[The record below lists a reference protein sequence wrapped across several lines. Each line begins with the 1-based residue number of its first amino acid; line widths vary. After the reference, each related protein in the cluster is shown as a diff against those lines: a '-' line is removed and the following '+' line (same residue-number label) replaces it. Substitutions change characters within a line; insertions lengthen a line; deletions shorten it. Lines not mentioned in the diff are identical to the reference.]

1 MISNLAGEERGIA
14 YDWMG
19 NNLYFLNNNRLSVC
33 NRNGHYISTLLNSSI
48 LQEATEIALDPLSG
62 YVFFTDWNY
71 PPYIGRVGMDGLNFT
86 KIVNLDLGTPIG
98 LTIDLITKRIWWS
111 DTHLKRIEF
120 SDYNGR
126 NRFIA
131 VKSDQTA
138 YPYGLAFFNG
148 LIYWSDRANHSIFA
162 ADALNGSN
170 RVVIKQGTVHSV
182 FTLKVY
188 HYSLQQNGLFI
199 IIYSVLTSYIKRYFF
214 LNILVNGSS
223 PCGNNN
229 GGCTHLCL
237 ISQGGSS
244 YKCACPN
251 SYLLESDGKTC
262 TANCSQWQFKCGM
275 PDEKCVPFFWKC
287 DGEIDCKDGSDE
299 LNCANRTCA
308 SGLFQCNNSRCL
320 HSTQL
325 CNGYDDCGDESDEKI
340 CPEGCPPGRFQC
352 PNSRRCISQSS
363 VCDGRDDCVDGA
375 DELGCRNFTCPA
387 YKFRCNSGHC
397 IDALYK
403 CDHDFDCPDQSDEPA
418 FICR

>member
-1 MISNLAGEERGIA
+1 LISNLAGEERGIA

-86 KIVNLDLGTPIG
+86 KIVNQDLGTPIG

-199 IIYSVLTSYIKRYFF
+199 IIYSV
-214 LNILVNGSS
+214 
-223 PCGNNN
+223 
-229 GGCTHLCL
+229 
-237 ISQGGSS
+237 
-244 YKCACPN
+244 
-251 SYLLESDGKTC
+251 
-262 TANCSQWQFKCGM
+262 
-275 PDEKCVPFFWKC
+275 
-287 DGEIDCKDGSDE
+287 
-299 LNCANRTCA
+299 
-308 SGLFQCNNSRCL
+308 
-320 HSTQL
+320 
-325 CNGYDDCGDESDEKI
+325 
-340 CPEGCPPGRFQC
+340 
-352 PNSRRCISQSS
+352 
-363 VCDGRDDCVDGA
+363 
-375 DELGCRNFTCPA
+375 
-387 YKFRCNSGHC
+387 
-397 IDALYK
+397 
-403 CDHDFDCPDQSDEPA
+403 
-418 FICR
+418 